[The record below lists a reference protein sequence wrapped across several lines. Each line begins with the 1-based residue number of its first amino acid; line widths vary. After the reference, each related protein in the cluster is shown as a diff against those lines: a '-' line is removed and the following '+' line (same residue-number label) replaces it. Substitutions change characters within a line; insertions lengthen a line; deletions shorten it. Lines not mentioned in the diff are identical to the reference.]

1 MTILQVRYLVGI
13 EPYDKSCAGCDIAVI
28 AENTMDITFDTVR
41 FVFVERQP
49 CQNLVLKRGRRKR
62 LTASE
67 QKIEARSMV
76 CCRTVGVASLSAARR
91 VGGPSS
97 TLGRT
102 SGATWVDWFQHLVLS
117 QWCSRTLDFTVTD
130 RTRRASSRPSTTTAR
145 VVGPSRPPSWLGV

>member
-1 MTILQVRYLVGI
+1 
-13 EPYDKSCAGCDIAVI
+13 
-28 AENTMDITFDTVR
+28 
-41 FVFVERQP
+41 
-49 CQNLVLKRGRRKR
+49 
-62 LTASE
+62 
-67 QKIEARSMV
+67 MV

-130 RTRRASSRPSTTTAR
+130 RTRRTYVEPTIDDDRQSCRAEPPTVLARRVAIETASGGELSMIPATIGNLRITSSNEYAAYSFEDAGHLIIGDADL
-145 VVGPSRPPSWLGV
+145 VQFYGP